1 MRVRLSILMFF
12 LSLPVTAQT
21 VTQFLKASDLG
32 YTYVQGMTLI
42 DNVLWGNGGRC
53 CPGIGDSIGE
63 CLFSINYSAD
73 PPQFREW
80 WCTYRDTTE
89 LWESGSV
96 QVAHSDRY
104 KWVVAGQATRRPAVP
119 ALQDAPKAAM
129 IWGFGTNSLTD
140 PWFSWAHSVG
150 HNIFTGF
157 WQGQIWPQGV
167 LDLGGIRYLYAQTL
181 RQWGEPMYV
190 RRWVWS
196 DGGHIAYWD
205 SQFVSAPMFEG
216 IPGIAIDKDGSL
228 IAANGWWPEQ
238 TNTVVG
244 FLRSKDEGRT
254 WKDAGFEVRA
264 PAGRTLFGC
273 GWDHKSGGAATQPL
287 HLVCTYGTGQGPDT
301 GDWSA
306 ADIRFPGVVVSAAWG
321 KKPVKVTP

>member
-1 MRVRLSILMFF
+1 MVIGGRMRVRLSILMFF

-42 DNVLWGNGGRC
+42 DN
-53 CPGIGDSIGE
+53 
-63 CLFSINYSAD
+63 
-73 PPQFREW
+73 
-80 WCTYRDTTE
+80 E

-181 RQWGEPMYV
+181 RQWG
-190 RRWVWS
+190 
-196 DGGHIAYWD
+196 
-205 SQFVSAPMFEG
+205 
-216 IPGIAIDKDGSL
+216 
-228 IAANGWWPEQ
+228 
-238 TNTVVG
+238 
-244 FLRSKDEGRT
+244 
-254 WKDAGFEVRA
+254 
-264 PAGRTLFGC
+264 
-273 GWDHKSGGAATQPL
+273 
-287 HLVCTYGTGQGPDT
+287 
-301 GDWSA
+301 
-306 ADIRFPGVVVSAAWG
+306 
-321 KKPVKVTP
+321 